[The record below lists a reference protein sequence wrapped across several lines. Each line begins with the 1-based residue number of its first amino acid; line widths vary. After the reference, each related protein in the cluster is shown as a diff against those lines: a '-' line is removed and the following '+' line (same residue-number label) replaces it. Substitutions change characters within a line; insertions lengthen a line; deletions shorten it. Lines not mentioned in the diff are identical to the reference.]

1 VRGGLLL
8 VLWAGVSPALFFS
21 PDTGGYRECRA
32 GCREATPAGRS
43 VVVGARLSEYIP
55 GMGQASEDKQVSDR
69 RLGDEW
75 ADWDG
80 RSREST
86 ESNYRLFL
94 GMVVLAALVLV
105 VSGGLF
111 LWLIYPRL
119 MSLGNMVAQ
128 AASLTFI
135 AAGVLL
141 LIWTILF
148 IWAAVTRHSLT
159 RRIASPRLINRLLSL
174 ISSIGHA
181 LGISIDRLTN
191 SFLKINNAMIG
202 TQPDR
207 VAPEELLVLT
217 PRCLTREN
225 SRTLRS
231 MRDRLNFQMATVGG
245 GSEARK
251 KIRQIRPR
259 LVVAIACE
267 RDLLSGFKEVNPYVP
282 VVGFPNQ
289 RPEGP
294 CKNTCV
300 DIAAV
305 ERMILRCLASSGT

>member
-1 VRGGLLL
+1 MGH
-8 VLWAGVSPALFFS
+8 VS
-21 PDTGGYRECRA
+21 D
-32 GCREATPAGRS
+32 
-43 VVVGARLSEYIP
+43 
-55 GMGQASEDKQVSDR
+55 DNQVTDR

-94 GMVVLAALVLV
+94 GVVVVAALILV

-119 MSLGNMVAQ
+119 MSLGSLVAQ
-128 AASLTFI
+128 AASVVFV
-135 AAGVLL
+135 AAGGLL
-141 LIWTILF
+141 LLWTILF
-148 IWAAVTRHSLT
+148 IWAAVTRHHLT

-174 ISSIGHA
+174 VTSVGHA
-181 LGISIDRLTN
+181 LGISADRLTN

-202 TQPDR
+202 IQPNR
-207 VAPEELLVLT
+207 VAPEELLVLA

-225 SRTLRS
+225 NRTLRQ
-231 MRDRLNFQMATVGG
+231 MRDQLGFQMAVVGG

-251 KIRQIRPR
+251 KIRQFKPR
-259 LVVAIACE
+259 MVVAIACE

-282 VVGFPNQ
+282 VIGFPNQ

-300 DIAAV
+300 DITAV
-305 ERMILRCLASSGT
+305 EEMILRCLASSEN